1 MESQREY
8 WARRAN
14 EHARLALAAPHRAA
28 VAAHNA
34 LAQAYRR
41 RAEEQRTAANG

>member
-1 MESQREY
+1 MIESQTEY

-14 EHARLALAAPHRAA
+14 EHAKLALAAPHRAA

-34 LAQAYRR
+34 LAHAYRR
-41 RAEEQRTAANG
+41 RAEERLAG